1 LLIEVPNVDE
11 SAEQV
16 RRRGATFLQ
25 EVRDWPWRFRDFKL
39 ADPCGN
45 IICLFSRLPGWEAF
59 HGE

>member
-45 IICLFSRLPGWEAF
+45 IICLFSRLPGWEPF